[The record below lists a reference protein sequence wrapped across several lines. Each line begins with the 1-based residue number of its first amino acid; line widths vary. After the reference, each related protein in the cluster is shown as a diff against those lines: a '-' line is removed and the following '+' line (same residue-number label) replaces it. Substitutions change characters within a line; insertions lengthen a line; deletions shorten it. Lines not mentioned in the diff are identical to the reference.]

1 MKKTKILLVD
11 DEMDLITII
20 GKRIRE
26 WGYDLLEASGGKE
39 AANIVKS
46 GRADIVILDYMMP
59 GMDGIETLREI
70 RKLNKEIPVIMFT
83 AFPDKTSIEGTEAL
97 GVSAYIPKLSMFPT
111 GESALKT
118 ALKMSEKKINKG
130 DVSV

>member
-1 MKKTKILLVD
+1 
-11 DEMDLITII
+11 
-20 GKRIRE
+20 
-26 WGYDLLEASGGKE
+26 
-39 AANIVKS
+39 
-46 GRADIVILDYMMP
+46 MP